1 MMNIRDYI
9 FINKAKNSNKIRILE
24 ILGFQSDAY
33 ITQSPELFKNI
44 EEKTNS
50 EIVNDYELDEPNF
63 DLNEYQ
69 DDKTTINGID
79 SQSPTPTATFE
90 PIKITSQIK
99 KLWID
104 IESRRK
110 WVVPF
115 TLILSTIVLI
125 ISTTSIFI
133 TNRNN
138 QLEIENLYITLT
150 KDSNALIL
158 KLPSIINIS
167 TDEFYSKYDV
177 SNSSAELQ
185 LIESTV
191 MEYERNLV
199 NRESITVDN
208 NLENNLTNI
217 FNLIDEL
224 DNVISYRI
232 LSSEILIYNDLLDN
246 LAEFDIDILSSRLSE
261 ISAISKLNYDNLPE
275 VKEFEKHIK
284 LLDESLK
291 SAEDLHG
298 RLIAALRNNE
308 TEVAKSLIV
317 AIKMNKEIEQR
328 SFKEA
333 LINFRNDK
341 LTIYNDL
348 VSLP

>member
-1 MMNIRDYI
+1 MNIRDYI
-9 FINKAKNSNKIRILE
+9 FINKAKNSNKIRILD
-24 ILGFQSDAY
+24 ILGFQSDSY
-33 ITQSPELFKNI
+33 ITQSPELFKDI

-50 EIVNDYELDEPNF
+50 EIVTDYELDVPSF
-63 DLNEYQ
+63 DLNEYEN
-69 DDKTTINGID
+69 DNTINESFDIEE
-79 SQSPTPTATFE
+79 QTPTATFE
-90 PIKITSQIK
+90 PIRITSQIK
-99 KLWID
+99 KIWID
-104 IESRRK
+104 IERRRK

-115 TLILSTIVLI
+115 TLILTTIVLI
-125 ISTTSIFI
+125 VSTTSIFI

-138 QLEIENLYITLT
+138 QLEIENLYISLT
-150 KDSNALIL
+150 KDSNDLIL
-158 KLPSIINIS
+158 KLPTIINVS
-167 TDEFYSKYDV
+167 ADEFYSKYDV

-199 NRESITVDN
+199 NRESFEIDN
-208 NLENNLTNI
+208 DLENNLTNI

-224 DNVISYRI
+224 DKVISYRI

-246 LAEFDIDILSSRLSE
+246 LSESDIDILSSRLSA
-261 ISAISKLNYDNLPE
+261 ISAISKLNYDNLPKI
-275 VKEFEKHIK
+275 KEFEKHIK

-333 LINFRNDK
+333 LFNFKNDK
-341 LTIYNDL
+341 LNIYSEL
-348 VSLP
+348 VTLP